1 MGQRIKQ
8 FFQELKQLVQFLF
21 SYDGK
26 LNVIQFMMVVLMV
39 RALFHPFGVN
49 IKYLPQLSYML
60 DTASIYCVIAAV
72 QKRCR
77 DFGTKGSFIILI
89 ISTVMIVNEAFY
101 FTDIL
106 SESFWKNINLAV
118 FVGQVTV
125 FLPLILI
132 PSKPQAEQIADNIRS
147 PLLKYPLLY
156 VGVCWVVTIAGT
168 LAVNYLAGIEVALF

>member
-1 MGQRIKQ
+1 
-8 FFQELKQLVQFLF
+8 
-21 SYDGK
+21 
-26 LNVIQFMMVVLMV
+26 
-39 RALFHPFGVN
+39 
-49 IKYLPQLSYML
+49 
-60 DTASIYCVIAAV
+60 
-72 QKRCR
+72 
-77 DFGTKGSFIILI
+77 
-89 ISTVMIVNEAFY
+89 MIVNEACY

-106 SESFWKNINLAV
+106 SDSFWKNINLAV
-118 FVGQVTV
+118 FVGQILV